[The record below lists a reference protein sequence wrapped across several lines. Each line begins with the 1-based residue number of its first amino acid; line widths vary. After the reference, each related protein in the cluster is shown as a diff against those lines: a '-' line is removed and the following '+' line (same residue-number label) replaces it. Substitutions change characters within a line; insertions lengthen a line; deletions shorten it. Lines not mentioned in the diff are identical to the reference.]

1 MAGCDVSCLTT
12 LLEANWKQ
20 NYTKKSLQCYALL
33 LLFFFFQG
41 LSKPNVDTSF
51 FCPKNRQNASA
62 SRLQHNSWERQ
73 QNKKPHG
80 IASFLNL
87 DFINYTQQIKCHL
100 FQAFSKQIHL
110 FYFQKFA
117 WLEFGFFF
125 FKLSDVS
132 SLPLWVLSR
141 WHQPL
146 TAWINSSGPKFS
158 NSESSKLH
166 RIFLTVPLRCPP
178 PL

>member
-1 MAGCDVSCLTT
+1 MNLPCMTFKVDWWANKIFFTADNFLLATLKTHVIPPVAGCDVSCLTT

-62 SRLQHNSWERQ
+62 SRVQHNSWERQ

-80 IASFLNL
+80 IASFLDL

-125 FKLSDVS
+125 
-132 SLPLWVLSR
+132 
-141 WHQPL
+141 
-146 TAWINSSGPKFS
+146 S
-158 NSESSKLH
+158 NFQMFQVCH
-166 RIFLTVPLRCPP
+166 YGCY
-178 PL
+178 